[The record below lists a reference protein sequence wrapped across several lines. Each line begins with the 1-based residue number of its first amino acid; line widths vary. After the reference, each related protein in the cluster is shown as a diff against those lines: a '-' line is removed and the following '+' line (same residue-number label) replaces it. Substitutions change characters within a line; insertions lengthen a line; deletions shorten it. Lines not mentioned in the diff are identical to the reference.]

1 MIVVKAEVTEVP
13 AVQVAEVQAV
23 KVPKVLRT
31 KRKSPRKRTRTE
43 DTVATIVTKVIAVTE
58 KITVNPII
66 EKLKNLL
73 REATKATPKRKSIQD

>member
-1 MIVVKAEVTEVP
+1 M
-13 AVQVAEVQAV
+13 
-23 KVPKVLRT
+23 T

-58 KITVNPII
+58 EITVNPII

-73 REATKATPKRKSIQD
+73 REATKIKATPKRKSIQD

>member
-1 MIVVKAEVTEVP
+1 MKAEVTEVP
-13 AVQVAEVQAV
+13 VVQEAEVQAV

-31 KRKSPRKRTRTE
+31 KRKNLRKRTE

-58 KITVNPII
+58 EITVNPII

-73 REATKATPKRKSIQD
+73 REATKIKAVPKRKSIQD